1 MGLAEVLTIIFICA
15 KIFGHSQISWL
26 MCFLPVI
33 IVYSFILLVMIIV
46 GIIAYLAN
54 K

>member
-15 KIFGHSQISWL
+15 KLFAHSQISWL
-26 MCFLPVI
+26 MCFMPMI
-33 IVYSFILLVMIIV
+33 IVYSFILLIMIII
-46 GIIAYLAN
+46 GIIAYLAG